1 MAMLYCTFTVGNHAN
16 WRRSRL
22 ATRPRLRALDARGAV
37 HLASARR
44 RVNIL
49 EHNRPLRP
57 HKTVKALWNKSIGC
71 QDRLRKVCKPYD
83 SRGIF

>member
-37 HLASARR
+37 HLASARSL
-44 RVNIL
+44 VNIL

-57 HKTVKALWNKSIGC
+57 HKTVKALWNKSNVKI
-71 QDRLRKVCKPYD
+71 D
-83 SRGIF
+83 SEKFASRTTHEGFS